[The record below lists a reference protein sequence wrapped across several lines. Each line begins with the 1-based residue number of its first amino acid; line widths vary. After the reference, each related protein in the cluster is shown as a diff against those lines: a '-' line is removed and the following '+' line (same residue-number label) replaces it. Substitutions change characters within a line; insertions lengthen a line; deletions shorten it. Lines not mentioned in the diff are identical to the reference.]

1 MSSWWDRTDP
11 TDRSELTNRAP
22 AGLVESWWNV
32 VAGAVLLIGLP
43 VILLSGGFSPARIA
57 FALFGLAIMVA
68 LELVFVRKLTRRIA
82 GRRALRLVTADHEV
96 PERAPL
102 TIRPGDVVQVG
113 ARDTEWPAFVFVTTE
128 HGTGWVPARH
138 LDIDGSAGTVRVGY
152 DTTELPASS
161 GEIVDLV
168 ADDPESGW
176 SWCRNADGREGWV
189 PRRVLTAA

>member
-11 TDRSELTNRAP
+11 TDRPELTNRAP

-43 VILLSGGFSPARIA
+43 VIVLSGGSSPARIA
-57 FALFGLAIMVA
+57 FALFGLAVMVA
-68 LELVFVRKLTRRIA
+68 LELVFLRKLRQRIA

-96 PERAPL
+96 
-102 TIRPGDVVQVG
+102 
-113 ARDTEWPAFVFVTTE
+113 
-128 HGTGWVPARH
+128 
-138 LDIDGSAGTVRVGY
+138 
-152 DTTELPASS
+152 ASS
-161 GEIVDLV
+161 GEIVDFL

-189 PRRVLTAA
+189 PHRVLTAA